1 MIQIDTHMVIWL
13 AERRVSALS
22 STALRLA
29 QREDLEISPMVLM
42 ELETLH
48 ESAKLKNEPNRLVG
62 VVERDFG
69 LTVSKTGF
77 AEVID
82 AARSFAWT
90 RDPFDRLIVANAMAD
105 GARLIT
111 ADASILANFKDA
123 VW

>member
-42 ELETLH
+42 ELETLY
-48 ESAKLKNEPNRLVG
+48 EARKLKNEPDRLVG
-62 VVERDFG
+62 VVKRDFG
-69 LTVSKTGF
+69 LSVSKTGF
-77 AEVID
+77 ADVIG

-105 GARLIT
+105 GARLVT
-111 ADASILANFKDA
+111 ADATILANFAGA